1 MAGTPKPK
9 PRSKSKPPDK
19 PRAAAPR
26 KAARL
31 APSPPPDSRV
41 ATPNSRVIREE
52 RTHVPAVTDAR
63 PRKPSSDKAS
73 EQRGKYV
80 YCVIRS
86 AEPLTFGPIGFGAEP
101 AEVH

>member
-9 PRSKSKPPDK
+9 SRSKSKPPDK
-19 PRAAAPR
+19 SRATAPR
-26 KAARL
+26 KAVRP
-31 APSPPPDSRV
+31 APGPPPDSHA
-41 ATPNSRVIREE
+41 ATASSRVIREE

-63 PRKPSSDKAS
+63 PRKAAADKPS

-86 AEPLTFGPIGFGAEP
+86 AEPLAFGPIGFGAEP
-101 AEVH
+101 